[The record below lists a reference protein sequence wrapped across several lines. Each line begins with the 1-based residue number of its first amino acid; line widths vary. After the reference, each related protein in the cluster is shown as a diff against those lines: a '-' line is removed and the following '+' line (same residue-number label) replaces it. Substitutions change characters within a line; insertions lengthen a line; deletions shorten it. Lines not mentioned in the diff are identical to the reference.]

1 MFQKIKPRYKTLTFM
16 FIENILDESYSFVE
30 RYNKVKLKK
39 EAKKKFDE
47 LHEYIYK
54 LYSILGQ
61 EKDCTCDLV
70 HKVIKNIK
78 KENYNEVDRIKDF
91 TETMMNYNTANYF
104 EYINKAVSLVE
115 KGMRDIIKLTGGK
128 YENRND

>member
-30 RYNKVKLKK
+30 RYNK

-78 KENYNEVDRIKDF
+78 KENHTEVDRIKDF

-115 KGMRDIIKLTGGK
+115 RTMRDIIKLTGGK
-128 YENRND
+128 YENTND

>member
-30 RYNKVKLKK
+30 RYNKVELTG
-39 EAKKKFDE
+39 ETKKKFDD

-70 HKVIKNIK
+70 HKVIKDIK
-78 KENYNEVDRIKDF
+78 KVNHSEVDRIKDF

-104 EYINKAVSLVE
+104 EYVNKAISLVE
-115 KGMRDIIKLTGGK
+115 RTMRDIIKLTGGK
-128 YENRND
+128 YENTND